1 MEERVVGGSGKG
13 ADMDAKGAAGAGR
26 SAERPLG
33 DLAQQQLDAWLEAD
47 SRHLGAYARAP
58 ALWLDMD
65 RVAALDGGT
74 RRDYPA
80 PVRQR
85 PWRRYA
91 MADRKSVGQG
101 QSVSVRVALGARRL
115 IHKKKQHAASAKKSA
130 TPGEI
135 R

>member
-1 MEERVVGGSGKG
+1 MEDSVSVGSGNG
-13 ADMDAKGAAGAGR
+13 ADIDAKAAAWAVR

-33 DLAQQQLDAWLEAD
+33 DLAQQHLDAWLEAD
-47 SRHLGAYARAP
+47 SRHLGAYARAQ

-74 RRDYPA
+74 RRDYTA

-91 MADRKSVGQG
+91 MRSEEHSSVLQ
-101 QSVSVRVALGARRL
+101 
-115 IHKKKQHAASAKKSA
+115 
-130 TPGEI
+130 
-135 R
+135 